1 MAAEKLERI
10 LISFKPTV
18 RIRDLQPIFSKY
30 QYEEILSMERS
41 FYLYVPA
48 GKLFEEAEGISKEYG
63 HLLELQE
70 LPETG
75 RIF

>member
-10 LISFKPTV
+10 LISFKPKI
-18 RIRDLQPIFSKY
+18 RIEDLQLILRQY
-30 QYEEILSMERS
+30 NYEEILGMERS